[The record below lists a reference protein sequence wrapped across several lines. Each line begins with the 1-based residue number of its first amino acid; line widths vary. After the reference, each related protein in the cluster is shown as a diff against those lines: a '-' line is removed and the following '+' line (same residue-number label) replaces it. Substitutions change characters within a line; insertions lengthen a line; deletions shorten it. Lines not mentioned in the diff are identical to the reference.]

1 MLSLRRLLSILALL
15 PLAAA
20 AGIPASGLPLDDHHL
35 LTATSEGGWQ
45 VLDSSSGNARPLIV
59 PALHPDAQVSVA
71 GPRLA
76 YVSQTH
82 RGERTQLGCVTYDW
96 NRGKVIEREETPLL
110 AAQDGT
116 QPGSAE
122 FAEDGQKV
130 SCHIRG
136 ERCDKAGENCEAREQ
151 LVALG
156 AAKPAKASARHAK
169 KGKTRGKAKPVKHGK
184 GGKAPAKKPHGKP
197 VAKAKAKAVHAKPR
211 SAQS

>member
-1 MLSLRRLLSILALL
+1 MLNLRRLLPILALL
-15 PLAAA
+15 PLAAT

-35 LTATSEGGWQ
+35 LTATPEGGWQ
-45 VLDSSSGNARPLIV
+45 VLDSNTGNTRPLIV
-59 PALHPDAQVSVA
+59 PALHPDANVSVA

-82 RGERTQLGCVTYDW
+82 RGERSQLGCVSYDW
-96 NRGKVIEREETPLL
+96 NRGKVIEREETALL

-116 QPGSAE
+116 PPGSAE

-136 ERCDKAGENCEAREQ
+136 EHCDKAGENCEAREQ

-156 AAKPAKASARHAK
+156 AAKPAAKASARHAK
-169 KGKTRGKAKPVKHGK
+169 KGKTRGKAVKHGK

-197 VAKAKAKAVHAKPR
+197 AAKAKSVHAKPR